1 MQSSSALAQAVS
13 LDDDRSLVAGLRRG
27 DEGAFEALVDA
38 YSPSLLRVAMGY
50 VRNRA
55 VAEEVVQDCWVGV
68 LRGIDRFQGRSSL
81 KSWIF
86 KILTNTAQTR
96 GERERRTV
104 PLSSLARNGESNG
117 AAVDPDRFFSQDH
130 DRYPGHWA
138 LGPTRWPTPDEGL
151 LAGETREVILDAIGK
166 LPRMQQAVITLR
178 DIQGWPSDE
187 VCAALELSEGNQ
199 RVLLHR
205 ARSKVRTALE
215 DYFGAVEQTT

>member
-1 MQSSSALAQAVS
+1 MPSTSELSRALSV
-13 LDDDRSLVAGLRRG
+13 DDERALVAALRRG
-27 DEGAFEALVDA
+27 EEGAFETLIDA
-38 YSPSLLRVAMGY
+38 YSPALLRVAMGF

-55 VAEEVVQDCWVGV
+55 VAEEVVQDCWLGV
-68 LRGIDRFQGRSSL
+68 VRGIDRFEGRSSL

-104 PLSSLARNGESNG
+104 PLSSLRGSGESNG
-117 AAVDPDRFFSQDH
+117 AAVDPDRFFSADH

-151 LAGETREVILDAIGK
+151 LAGETRQVILRAIEE
-166 LPRMQQAVITLR
+166 LPIAQQAVITLR
-178 DIQGWPSDE
+178 DIQGWPSEE

-205 ARSKVRTALE
+205 ARAKVRAALE
-215 DYFGAVEQTT
+215 GYFGAVEQTA